1 MSRVWGLLV
10 YISLIFLLISFFP
23 LLVVFFG
30 QEVSLAIVALSGFLF
45 LYNSYKYVAEKN
57 LGSIAINFWK
67 RTQRAPAKSEHSPE
81 NIQLPEIKSFSILKD
96 SFSYVLYNASF
107 FVKSFSFMLFSMGL
121 IGVVVSGLAIGLTG
135 NAKGESW
142 IILSVLR
149 GLSSLLLYLVCL
161 SYILSW
167 GRHFFLNESVVI
179 NPLLIMKKNIL
190 FVSKS
195 IALAMIMT
203 GVLCTAF
210 LNPFFLYSV
219 YIKTAAPS
227 FADEIKIMVEDIR
240 LDPVQ
245 LSLQNSGYL
254 HSSEE
259 QLKALIAQKNEE
271 ISNAQLELRRVEMDR
286 PKSKLSSEKWSY
298 DRRISFLRDSIRR
311 HKSDIVNIE
320 RSIVEKQRIED
331 KKEKRLEDIRNK
343 QKMADNFLLAGFV
356 SVFFVALAIMYFS
369 VGYYFVLPAASKGE
383 NLSFQV
389 ARVKSK
395 PYRTSFLLSQI
406 ELFLVASM
414 LNSILYVIP
423 ASGMGALFLKILF
436 IGILNTVVVTVGVV
450 LIAKY
455 YKIIFEPQVSVD
467 EG

>member
-1 MSRVWGLLV
+1 
-10 YISLIFLLISFFP
+10 
-23 LLVVFFG
+23 
-30 QEVSLAIVALSGFLF
+30 
-45 LYNSYKYVAEKN
+45 
-57 LGSIAINFWK
+57 
-67 RTQRAPAKSEHSPE
+67 
-81 NIQLPEIKSFSILKD
+81 
-96 SFSYVLYNASF
+96 
-107 FVKSFSFMLFSMGL
+107 
-121 IGVVVSGLAIGLTG
+121 
-135 NAKGESW
+135 
-142 IILSVLR
+142 
-149 GLSSLLLYLVCL
+149 
-161 SYILSW
+161 
-167 GRHFFLNESVVI
+167 
-179 NPLLIMKKNIL
+179 MKKNIL